1 MVSLLGIGALL
12 VIPFAFGFSLAGMV
26 KDSYRAYG
34 LAGMVI
40 SGTAAVLTIGF
51 LAIGLVMSLCS

>member
-1 MVSLLGIGALL
+1 LVSLLLIGGMLT
-12 VIPFAFGFSLAGMV
+12 IPLAFGLSLAGLL

-34 LAGMVI
+34 LAGTII
-40 SGTAAVLTIGF
+40 SGAAAVLTIGF